1 MKVVAII
8 PIKAKSKRVKSK
20 NFRLLC
26 GKPLYEFFLE
36 KLSDHPF
43 DELLIDT
50 DSEEIAQYCNRNGFS
65 IIERKPE
72 LASDSAN
79 GNDLLLYHAQIIDA
93 DIYFQLFITSPF
105 LKEETISKAYDIL
118 TQNQDYDSL
127 LTATKI
133 YSWFWFESKP
143 VNYDPKIL
151 PRSQDATPIIKETT
165 GLYAIRKEAL
175 LENKCRIG
183 KHPYMLFVDEIEA
196 MDIDTEFDF
205 SLAEF
210 IFKMYE
216 SVESED

>member
-118 TQNQDYDSL
+118 TQDQDYDSL
-127 LTATKI
+127 FTATKI
-133 YSWFWFESKP
+133 YSWFWFVNEP

-151 PRSQDATPIIKETT
+151 PRSQDAAPIIRETT
-165 GLYAIRKEAL
+165 ALYAIRKEAL
-175 LENKCRIG
+175 LEYKCRIG
-183 KHPYMLFVDEIEA
+183 QRPFMLFVDEIEA
-196 MDIDTEFDF
+196 IDIDTEFDF

-210 IFKMYE
+210 IFDKHA
-216 SVESED
+216 SEDSEV